1 MALSKKER
9 YRLNLDALYGTD
21 MSQYRLIDEVH
32 HKKRRNILT
41 IIIAVLTAIA
51 LAGIVFMIS
60 LSANEKQFAVG
71 TKIDGSSYVGIIS
84 KEEIREELSKQSLEE
99 LTYDNLQVFT
109 PATEGNALII
119 FIYLILLIILL
130 DKRAESTRALRAKA
144 EFDRQN
150 AILEKEAAQKKAD
163 FVNES
168 HRNAPDIIIDEE
180 HGADNADISDTG
192 NINDNN

>member
-21 MSQYRLIDEVH
+21 MSQYRLIDEIH

-41 IIIAVLTAIA
+41 VIIAVLTAIT
-51 LAGIVFMIS
+51 LVGIIFMIS
-60 LSANEKQFAVG
+60 LSANEKQFAIG
-71 TKIDGSSYVGIIS
+71 TKIDGSSFVGIIS
-84 KEEIREELSKQSLEE
+84 KEEIRKELSKQSLEE
-99 LTYDNLQVFT
+99 LTYDNLQVFI

-119 FIYLILLIILL
+119 FVYLVLLIILL
-130 DKRAESTRALRAKA
+130 DKRAESTRALKAKA

-180 HGADNADISDTG
+180 HESDCTDISSTG
-192 NINDNN
+192 NVNDNN

>member
-41 IIIAVLTAIA
+41 IIIAVLTAFA

-60 LSANEKQFAVG
+60 LSASEKQFAVG

-84 KEEIREELSKQSLEE
+84 KEEIRKELSKQSLEE

-180 HGADNADISDTG
+180 HGSDNTDIPDTG
-192 NINDNN
+192 NVNGNS

>member
-41 IIIAVLTAIA
+41 VIIAVLTAIA
-51 LAGIVFMIS
+51 LAGIIFMIS

-71 TKIDGSSYVGIIS
+71 AKIDGSGYVGIIS

-119 FIYLILLIILL
+119 FIYLIVLIILL
-130 DKRAESTRALRAKA
+130 DKRAESTRALKAKA

-180 HGADNADISDTG
+180 HESDNADISDTG
-192 NINDNN
+192 NVNNN